1 MDERWRLYIG
11 YGLKMAPFYMVRIKD
26 GASIL
31 GMDLRWHLCI
41 WLESGM
47 DIDKFF
53 YFNIADTVHRKG
65 NMYTVKK

>member
-1 MDERWRLYIG
+1 
-11 YGLKMAPFYMVRIKD
+11 MAPFYMVRYGFKMALMYLVGI
-26 GASIL
+26 GNGLMMAPLHIL
-31 GMDLRWHLCI
+31 
-41 WLESGM
+41 